1 MVQNIP
7 HTPTNS
13 TYTFPAKYNYPT
25 QLTSATPKPP
35 KPPHMPPEY
44 IPRHDSSPFPPTV
57 LRTSAKSISPYF
69 FSTCTLIGCPEK
81 NVVGTVNVRL
91 NFVRAAERRRETV
104 MRRED
109 VGERCSVIG
118 CFDLMRASS
127 VRRRVE
133 RWWVRDIVL
142 RI

>member
-1 MVQNIP
+1 M
-7 HTPTNS
+7 
-13 TYTFPAKYNYPT
+13 
-25 QLTSATPKPP
+25 
-35 KPPHMPPEY
+35 
-44 IPRHDSSPFPPTV
+44 
-57 LRTSAKSISPYF
+57 
-69 FSTCTLIGCPEK
+69 
-81 NVVGTVNVRL
+81 GTVNVRL